1 MPVQG
6 GGGLLD
12 PDPSVADALLAKV
25 GRKGNNVVVKEWD
38 EKPVLGERICPTN
51 GYEQETKFYAAIR
64 R

>member
-1 MPVQG
+1 MHVQG

-38 EKPVLGERICPTN
+38 KNRFWGRESALPMDTSKKQNFMLR
-51 GYEQETKFYAAIR
+51 
-64 R
+64 